1 MGDRVRAIDGDI
13 SVAATGREPEISRI
27 TDVLSAPSPRE
38 AVDSAVV
45 GLTLILERQ
54 GSVAVCRPVESAIPA
69 PQVHASGNT
78 ADRDDVH
85 CSLSIHAVAGL
96 YSLDDEGQRAQPC
109 RRRRQLRQA
118 QALVRAERSAASSNE
133 RRNRLRLP
141 VTTRTVAFVGCGLS
155 KNG

>member
-1 MGDRVRAIDGDI
+1 GDVGDRVGAIDGDI
-13 SVAATGREPEISRI
+13 GVAATGRQPKISRI
-27 TDVLSAPSPRE
+27 TDVLRASSARE

-85 CSLSIHAVAGL
+85 CSLRIDAVAGL
-96 YSLDDEGQRAQPC
+96 YSLDDERQWAQPG

-118 QALVRAERSAASSNE
+118 EALVGAERGAA
-133 RRNRLRLP
+133 
-141 VTTRTVAFVGCGLS
+141 
-155 KNG
+155 